1 MKLTISEAA
10 AYCGYKSRS
19 VIYKLQQ
26 SGMLRDYEAGRV
38 GRNRLLESDP
48 PGRCTLRDHIAACVQ
63 LRHDSPLGQRHGPL
77 ASPIAELTDDQ
88 LGAYCNEHL
97 GEAALAAAIAP
108 INEWIEGQ
116 QQEVNW
122 SRLAERLNAYLGP
135 AWPGPP
141 WDGDQSATVAMAL
154 ALAQEAG

>member
-19 VIYKLQQ
+19 VIYRLQQ

-48 PGRCTLRDHIAACVQ
+48 PGRCSLRDHIAACVQ

-77 ASPIAELTDDQ
+77 ASPIAELTDEA
-88 LGAYCNEHL
+88 LAAYCNEHL

-108 INEWIEGQ
+108 IDRWLESQREDPDWQLI
-116 QQEVNW
+116 
-122 SRLAERLNAYLGP
+122 AERLNAYLG
-135 AWPGPP
+135 AWSAPP
-141 WDGDQSATVAMAL
+141 WTAEEANTLAMAL
-154 ALAQEAG
+154 ALSQEAG

>member
-19 VIYKLQQ
+19 VLYRLQQ

-48 PGRCTLRDHIAACVQ
+48 PGRCSLRDHIAACVQ

-77 ASPIAELTDDQ
+77 ASPIAALSDAE
-88 LGAYCNEHL
+88 
-97 GEAALAAAIAP
+97 LAAAMAP
-108 INEWIEGQ
+108 IDRWIEGQ
-116 QQEVNW
+116 REDPDWQ
-122 SRLAERLNAYLGP
+122 LIAERLNAYLG
-135 AWPGPP
+135 AWSAPP
-141 WDGDQSATVAMAL
+141 WTAEEANTLAMAL
-154 ALAQEAG
+154 AMAREGAG

>member
-19 VIYKLQQ
+19 VIYRLQQ

-88 LGAYCNEHL
+88 LGAYCDAHL
-97 GEAALAAAIAP
+97 GDAELAAAMAP
-108 INEWIEGQ
+108 IDR
-116 QQEVNW
+116 W

-135 AWPGPP
+135 TWPAPP
-141 WDGDQSATVAMAL
+141 WDGEQANTLAMAL
-154 ALAQEAG
+154 SLAQEAG